1 MLIKLIKILNILK
14 KLVNQRNIFSNN
26 KIFIMNLQNKQD
38 FYKNFQKK
46 NPKQ

>member
-1 MLIKLIKILNILK
+1 MLIKLIKIL
-14 KLVNQRNIFSNN
+14 NN